1 MSQLCECG
9 AGMCRS
15 DCCCG
20 DEEEEEDT
28 WWDEHFNAEDCK
40 YYLLVFCFFSMVL
53 VKPN

>member
-1 MSQLCECG
+1 MRVR
-9 AGMCRS
+9 CRDVS
-15 DCCCG
+15 VRLLLWRG
-20 DEEEEEDT
+20 GEEDT